1 MSTVYDKTDNYSLNL
16 YGDNDPADLRDGYN
30 GSMRT
35 IDTTLETHLN
45 RIEGME
51 ARETHNE
58 AVNKALLGDNTV
70 DKATAAKTKWD
81 KAGEDAIAAGGKV
94 DALESRVQV
103 LEQPKQRNIV
113 LLGDSWTVVHDNALF
128 NRLQSDLPEAIWH
141 NYGINGAVL
150 QRLPEMVEHAKAD
163 KSLHHDEVTDV
174 IIVMGTNNVFWT
186 NLDGYAD
193 ISRESAYNAFMSVR
207 NYFPYANILFFP
219 NNSKTMNDGRN
230 ELYAYMAEGARRAG
244 VGVVLESLVLLCGHL
259 EWFNGD
265 DQEGVQH
272 LSDGGYREFADRI
285 ACVLQGAS
293 MYQGGLIGP
302 PQSGAAYSSPAS
314 QAEVDDDTVRLYYGD
329 PLRTIGWL
337 SNPQVSYAYRSDQTV
352 DVSIKGVVH
361 IYSGETNLPT
371 DGGVCFIGCPN
382 WWKRMAKHTLPYL
395 FLGSFYNNG
404 CLISHTESGYDNDYM
419 LYVDST
425 YGNQW
430 LTKSFYFRIPMT
442 TRSNEGKTITIN
454 ARGLQTS
461 VTGEGR

>member
-1 MSTVYDKTDNYSLNL
+1 
-16 YGDNDPADLRDGYN
+16 
-30 GSMRT
+30 
-35 IDTTLETHLN
+35 
-45 RIEGME
+45 
-51 ARETHNE
+51 
-58 AVNKALLGDNTV
+58 
-70 DKATAAKTKWD
+70 
-81 KAGEDAIAAGGKV
+81 
-94 DALESRVQV
+94 
-103 LEQPKQRNIV
+103 
-113 LLGDSWTVVHDNALF
+113 VHDNALF
-128 NRLQSDLPEAIWH
+128 NRLKSDLPNAIWH
-141 NYGINGAVL
+141 NYGINGAVV
-150 QRLPEMVEHAKAD
+150 QRLPEMIEHAKAD
-163 KSLHHDEVTDV
+163 SDLHHDEVTDV
-174 IIVMGTNNVFWT
+174 VIVMGTNNVFWT

-193 ISRESAYNAFMSVR
+193 ISRDSAYKAFVSVR

-285 ACVLQGAS
+285 SCVLQGAS

-302 PQSGAAYSSPAS
+302 PQSGTAYSNPAS
-314 QAEVDDDTVRLYYGD
+314 QAEVDEDTVQIYYGN

-337 SNPQVSYAYRSDQTV
+337 SNPKVSYAYRSDQTV
-352 DVSIKGVVH
+352 DVLIKGVVH
-361 IYSGETNLPT
+361 IYSNETSLPT
-371 DGGVCFIGCPN
+371 EGVCFIGCPN
-382 WWKRMAKHTLPYL
+382 WWKRIAKHTFPYL

-404 CLISHTESGYDNDYM
+404 CLISHTESGYGDDYM
-419 LYVDST
+419 LYLDST

-442 TRSNEGKTITIN
+442 TQSTVGKTITIS

-461 VTGEGR
+461 ITGEGR